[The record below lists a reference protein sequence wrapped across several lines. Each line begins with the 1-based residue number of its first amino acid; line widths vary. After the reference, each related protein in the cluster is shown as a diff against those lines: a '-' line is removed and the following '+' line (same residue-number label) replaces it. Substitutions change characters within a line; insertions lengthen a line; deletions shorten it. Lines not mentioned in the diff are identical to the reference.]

1 MAEAPPEKQQ
11 THYEVLR
18 ILPTA
23 SHDEIKAAFH
33 ALARQS
39 HPDKQQQNVN
49 INGNGHD
56 SANNTS
62 DDEQRKPFVVA
73 VNAFDDFKRIQGA
86 WEILRE
92 AERRQRYDEE
102 LQQQALR
109 ATQKVGAAMSISVDD
124 DLAEAQDDETGELF
138 HVYDCRCGEEIIID
152 VDPSSPQELLGLIDC
167 PGCCFVYKLVAGQR

>member
-1 MAEAPPEKQQ
+1 MAEAPPEQQQ
-11 THYEVLR
+11 THYEVLG
-18 ILPTA
+18 IPPTA

-49 INGNGHD
+49 VNGNGN
-56 SANNTS
+56 SNTDKS
-62 DDEQRKPFVVA
+62 NDDELRKPFPV
-73 VNAFDDFKRIQGA
+73 AFDDFKRIQGA

-138 HVYDCRCGEEIIID
+138 YVYDCRCGEEIIID
-152 VDPSSPQELLGLIDC
+152 VDPSAPRELLGLIDC
-167 PGCCFVYKLVAGQR
+167 PGCCFVYKLVAGKG